1 MPRVIT
7 EQMYDT
13 ARELPRFDPPTPF
26 EERVELWQTNR
37 SKIES
42 YLEEYGDAR
51 VRYSL
56 FIFGAR
62 MIENF
67 SSKIY
72 ALLEMPFTEDG
83 VGRVMFDYELRNI
96 AGLMLP

>member
-1 MPRVIT
+1 
-7 EQMYDT
+7 
-13 ARELPRFDPPTPF
+13 
-26 EERVELWQTNR
+26 
-37 SKIES
+37 
-42 YLEEYGDAR
+42 
-51 VRYSL
+51 
-56 FIFGAR
+56 

-96 AGLMLP
+96 AGLVHP